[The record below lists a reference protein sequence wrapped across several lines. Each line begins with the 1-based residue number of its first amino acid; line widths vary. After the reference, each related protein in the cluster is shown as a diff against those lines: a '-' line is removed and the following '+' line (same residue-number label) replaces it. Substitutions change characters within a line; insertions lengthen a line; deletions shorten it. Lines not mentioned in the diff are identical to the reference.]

1 MSKILIIED
10 EKSIR
15 EDILEIL
22 NASGYT
28 AMGAEDGLTGIKLAQ
43 QQYPDLILCDLMLPG
58 IGGMDVLRNI
68 RQEQALSSTRFVFLS
83 ARTDQEVISQAIKL
97 GADFYLTKPIGLK
110 ELLEAVKKALNPNLL
125 GQIT

>member
-22 NASGYT
+22 NAAGYI
-28 AMGAEDGLTGIKLAQ
+28 AMGAEDGLTGLQAAQ

-58 IGGMDVLRNI
+58 IGGIDVLRNI
-68 RQEQALSSTRFVFLS
+68 RQEQALSNTRFVFLS
-83 ARTDQEVISQAIKL
+83 ARTDQEVILQALNL

-110 ELLEAVKKALNPNLL
+110 ELLEAVKKALSPNL
-125 GQIT
+125 I